1 MTVVLDTS
9 ALLALAVDGPQRRVV
24 LEALGA
30 GRANDEV
37 WAASAMALTEALPA
51 IDRLTDEPIFR
62 LDLEDAIRHTW
73 DHLHVVP
80 VDQRCLDRAASL
92 ARTQPVRLSD
102 AIHFAAAERLPGPI
116 RFVTFDPAHI
126 GTAMGIGFDVVST

>member
-9 ALLALAVDGPQRRVV
+9 ALLALAIDGPARAVT
-24 LEALGA
+24 LTALDA
-30 GRANDEV
+30 EPV

-51 IDRLTDEPIFR
+51 IDRLTDEAILR
-62 LDLEDAIRHTW
+62 LDLEDAVRRIW

-80 VDQRCLDRAASL
+80 VDQRCLDRAAAL

-102 AIHFAAAERLPGPI
+102 AIHFAAAERLPSPI
-116 RFVTFDPAHI
+116 SFVTFDPAHI
-126 GTAMGIGFDVVST
+126 AVALGLGFDVVSS